1 MRVIVPPALRS
12 YTGGKG
18 EVEGKGATLAAV
30 LADLDRTYPGIRFRM
45 VDEQD
50 GIRRHMKI
58 FINQTQA
65 KSIAARLDLED
76 RILIVCA
83 LSGG

>member
-18 EVEGKGATLAAV
+18 EVEGKGATIAAV
-30 LADLDRTYPGIRFRM
+30 LADLDHQYPGIRFRM
-45 VDEQD
+45 IDEQD

-58 FINQTQA
+58 VVNQTQA
-65 KSIAARLDLED
+65 KRIAARLDPED
-76 RILIVCA
+76 KILIVCA